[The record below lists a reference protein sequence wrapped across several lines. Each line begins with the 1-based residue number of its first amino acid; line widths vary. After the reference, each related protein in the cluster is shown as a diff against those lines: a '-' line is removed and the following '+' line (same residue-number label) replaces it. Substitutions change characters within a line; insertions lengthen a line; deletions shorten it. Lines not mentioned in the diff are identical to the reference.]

1 MKMLSAH
8 RSGPHQKSGREIGCN
23 NVTWPWQ
30 PMKMLSAHRSGPHQK
45 SGREI
50 GRNNGGSGLRNS
62 IPIKHLSCYWRFD
75 SPTNSTDEAIFEYPD
90 ESEIPAHGA
99 IQIGGHKGS
108 LVRVRLAAI
117 GRL

>member
-8 RSGPHQKSGREIGCN
+8 RSG
-23 NVTWPWQ
+23 
-30 PMKMLSAHRSGPHQK
+30 AHPK

-75 SPTNSTDEAIFEYPD
+75 SPTNSTDEAKKKVKQAWEERERKATEGPL
-90 ESEIPAHGA
+90 
-99 IQIGGHKGS
+99 KT
-108 LVRVRLAAI
+108 
-117 GRL
+117 